1 MHDTELGGFSALP
14 QRSAQPSQDAPEPF
28 ALAPAQLG
36 VWYAQLLQPDVP
48 INVAQYVDV
57 RGELNAELL
66 QEVSVGAAREYE
78 SVPVRLGESGGVPHQ
93 CVDSGLSVDIPLI
106 DLRDQGDPV
115 AAAHAGMRADA
126 SAPDLT
132 YGELAARSNRL
143 ARRLIALGV
152 GPETLVALRLPR
164 SPELVIAMYAVLAAG
179 GAYLPLDPDHPPER
193 TAHILAT
200 ARPACVLTVG
210 PDEPPELSGLPAV
223 RVDLA
228 DGTVA
233 AGLIW
238 DRERVAALRPEHPAC
253 VIFTSGSTGLPKGVA
268 ITHRAIVNRLVWMQQ
283 TYRLSTED
291 VVLQKTPA
299 TFDVSVWEF
308 FWPLQIG
315 ATLVLAQPDGHR
327 DPAYLR
333 RVIDECY
340 LTTAHFVPSMLESFL
355 ADQDAVLR
363 TPLRTVFASG
373 EALPAALAQRL
384 RALTGVR
391 LHNLYGPTEAT
402 VDFTFHEVTDT
413 DTLSVPI
420 GAPVFD
426 TRLYVLD
433 SRLRP
438 VPVGAPG
445 ELYLSGVQLAR
456 GYVARPELTAARF
469 VADPFGG
476 PNGPARAGDRM
487 YRTGDLV
494 RWTTHGEPEYLG
506 RTDFQVKLRGLR
518 IELGEIEAVLARVDA
533 VARAVVVVRDDAGVG
548 AQLVASVVAAEPD
561 AAQPELLRAAAAR
574 ALPGYMVPA
583 VYVVLDTLP
592 VNASGKLDRRAL
604 PAPSRVSSGYVAPA
618 TPVERAGARVF
629 GEVLGNEQVGRN
641 DDFFALGGNSLV
653 ATQVAARLSADPNCP
668 LGVRDVFAAC
678 TVAELAGVVERAGG
692 SGGASL
698 VAQLR
703 ARPRPPLVP
712 LSPAQQRI
720 WFLNR
725 FERSGASYN
734 MPFVVRLRGVVD
746 ATALRQAL
754 ADVVI
759 RHEVLRTIFPALP
772 PGDGG
777 GPAAQQVV
785 LSAAEAAGAP
795 EAIAADE
802 LGACLRAFA
811 ARGFDLERETPI
823 RARIFAV
830 DDGSHALA
838 LVLHHIAADGL
849 SLRVLARDVRTAYG
863 ARRGGVAP
871 AWAPLP
877 VQYADYSLWQLE
889 LLGSAGDPFAAAQ
902 PSFWTGALAGA
913 PDQLDLPADRPR
925 PAVASGRSATFGFEL
940 PGEVISRMGE
950 LARAQGVSTVMLT
963 HAALAALLS
972 RLSGSADIVIGTPVA
987 GRGDRALDELIGMFV
1002 NTLALRTRVDAAAPF
1017 TELLAHVRERD
1028 LAAFGHAALP
1038 FEQVVA
1044 ALDPPRS
1051 QARHPLFQVLLAF
1064 DNAEAIAVELPEL
1077 SVATSTLET
1086 GVTKLDLQLTVTE
1099 NSAGAGLGEGSA
1111 PAGVPAEFTYATH
1124 APVDPAVGGPAPIG
1138 RPVPGSRA
1146 VVLDAR
1152 LRPVPDAVVGE
1163 LYLSGVQLARGYHG
1177 RAGLSAERFVADPH
1191 GPAGSRMYRT
1201 GDLVRRHRRRPHRG
1215 LGERFRDQSLQRTG
1229 RGSEFDL
1236 QVTVLER
1243 FTADGARTGLELRF
1257 GYATDIFD
1265 EPTAQAFGDRLLR
1278 VLETVAADPAVD
1290 VRAIDIRSADER
1302 RPRPAPSVADLPAL
1316 IARAARAAP
1325 DAPAFAHGDRQVRF
1339 GELDA
1344 KLAAV
1349 ARAMGAA
1356 AKPEALIHVSLAG
1369 LVPGLLAA
1377 LGGSGLAALLRTSPA
1392 AAQEVL
1398 ADPAAALDSEGN
1410 R

>member
-57 RGELNAELL
+57 RGELNAALL
-66 QEVSVGAAREYE
+66 QEVSVEAAREYE

-115 AAAHAGMRADA
+115 AAAHAWMRADA

-210 PDEPPELSGLPAV
+210 PDQPQELSGLPAV
-223 RVDLA
+223 RVDQA

-233 AGLIW
+233 AGPIW
-238 DRERVAALRPEHPAC
+238 DRERVAALRPEHPAY

-283 TYRLSTED
+283 TFRLSTED

-299 TFDVSVWEF
+299 TFDVSVWAF
-308 FWPLQIG
+308 FWPPQIG

-333 RVIDECY
+333 RVIDEY
-340 LTTAHFVPSMLESFL
+340 RVTTAHFVPSMLESFL

-384 RALTGVR
+384 RVLTGVR
-391 LHNLYGPTEAT
+391 LHNLYGPTEAA
-402 VDFTFHEVTDT
+402 VDVTFHEVTDT

-420 GAPVFD
+420 GAPVFN

-456 GYVARPELTAARF
+456 GYVARPDLTAARF

-494 RWTTHGEPEYLG
+494 RWTTHGELEYLG
-506 RTDFQVKLRGLR
+506 RTDFQGELRGLR

-533 VARAVVVVRDDAGVG
+533 VERAV
-548 AQLVASVVAAEPD
+548 
-561 AAQPELLRAAAAR
+561 
-574 ALPGYMVPA
+574 
-583 VYVVLDTLP
+583 
-592 VNASGKLDRRAL
+592 
-604 PAPSRVSSGYVAPA
+604 
-618 TPVERAGARVF
+618 ARVF

-653 ATQVAARLSADPNCP
+653 ATQVAARLSADLNCP

-725 FERSGASYN
+725 FERSGANYN

-772 PGDGG
+772 PGDRG

-785 LSAAEAAGAP
+785 LSVAEVAGAP

-811 ARGFDLERETPI
+811 ARGFDLEREIPI

-849 SLRVLARDVRTAYG
+849 SLRVLARDVMTAYG

-889 LLGSAGDPFAAAQ
+889 LLGSASDPFAAAQ
-902 PSFWTGALAGA
+902 LSFWTGALAGA

-925 PAVASGRSATFGFEL
+925 PAVASGRGATFGFEL
-940 PGEVISRMGE
+940 PGEVISRMGQ
-950 LARAQGVSTVMLT
+950 LARAQGVSIFMLT

-1111 PAGVPAEFTYATH
+1111 PAGVPAEFTYATDLFDSATVAGYAGALIGFLDAITADPGIAVRDLPLLDH
-1124 APVDPAVGGPAPIG
+1124 DGRARALTAGQAPVGVQDPAETLLTAVEAQM
-1138 RPVPGSRA
+1138 RRTPG
-1146 VVLDAR
+1146 
-1152 LRPVPDAVVGE
+1152 
-1163 LYLSGVQLARGYHG
+1163 
-1177 RAGLSAERFVADPH
+1177 
-1191 GPAGSRMYRT
+1191 
-1201 GDLVRRHRRRPHRG
+1201 
-1215 LGERFRDQSLQRTG
+1215 
-1229 RGSEFDL
+1229 
-1236 QVTVLER
+1236 
-1243 FTADGARTGLELRF
+1243 
-1257 GYATDIFD
+1257 
-1265 EPTAQAFGDRLLR
+1265 
-1278 VLETVAADPAVD
+1278 
-1290 VRAIDIRSADER
+1290 
-1302 RPRPAPSVADLPAL
+1302 
-1316 IARAARAAP
+1316 
-1325 DAPAFAHGDRQVRF
+1325 
-1339 GELDA
+1339 
-1344 KLAAV
+1344 AV
-1349 ARAMGAA
+1349 A
-1356 AKPEALIHVSLAG
+1356 V
-1369 LVPGLLAA
+1369 
-1377 LGGSGLAALLRTSPA
+1377 LGGNGLAALLRTLPA
-1392 AAQEVL
+1392 AAEAVL